1 MGSPRPPMGTC
12 ICPGNID
19 PIGVGRG
26 TPGIGCL

>member
-1 MGSPRPPMGTC
+1 MGSPRPMGTC
-12 ICPGNID
+12 KCPGNID